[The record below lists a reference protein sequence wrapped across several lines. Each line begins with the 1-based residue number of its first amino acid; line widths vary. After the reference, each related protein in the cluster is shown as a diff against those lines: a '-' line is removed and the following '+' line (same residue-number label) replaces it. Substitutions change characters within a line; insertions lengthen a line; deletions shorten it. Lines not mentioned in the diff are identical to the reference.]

1 MMLFRA
7 FIILLVFYATL
18 SLATPEDRKKS
29 ISVDADYAARNEI
42 TGETEYRGNV
52 IIRQGSILIDAANVI
67 IYYQNETVS
76 RIVCRGSPATYQQQS
91 SNGDGLVIARA
102 EKIEYHLSE
111 ETISLKS
118 DASLMRNGTYI
129 KGDSIVYDLAQGT
142 WRAKGDTEGEQKR
155 IQLVIPPLTH
165 NTVNKSKK
173 ILEQNQSKSVEKIL

>member
-7 FIILLVFYATL
+7 FIILSVFYATL
-18 SLATPEDRKKS
+18 SSAAPEDRKRA
-29 ISVDADYAARNEI
+29 ISVDADYAARNQI

-52 IIRQGSILIDAANVI
+52 IIRQGSILIDASNVI
-67 IYYQNETVS
+67 IYYQNEIVS
-76 RIVCRGSPATYQQQS
+76 RIVSRGSPATYQQRS

-102 EKIEYHLSE
+102 EKIEYHLSG

-165 NTVNKSKK
+165 NIEGDSKR
-173 ILEQNQSKSVEKIL
+173 ILQQDKSKSVEKIL

>member
-1 MMLFRA
+1 M
-7 FIILLVFYATL
+7 
-18 SLATPEDRKKS
+18 
-29 ISVDADYAARNEI
+29 DADYAARNEI

-52 IIRQGSILIDAANVI
+52 IIRQGSILIDAGNVI
-67 IYYQNETVS
+67 IYYKNETVS
-76 RIVCRGSPATYQQQS
+76 RIVCRGSPAKYQQQS
-91 SNGDGLVIARA
+91 SNGNGLVIARA

-142 WRAKGDTEGEQKR
+142 WRAKGNTEGEQKR

-165 NTVNKSKK
+165 NIDNKSKK
-173 ILEQNQSKSVEKIL
+173 ILEQDRSKSVEKIL

>member
-7 FIILLVFYATL
+7 FIILSVLYATL

-29 ISVDADYAARNEI
+29 ISVDADYAARNQI

-67 IYYQNETVS
+67 IYYQNENVS
-76 RIVCRGSPATYQQQS
+76 RIVCRGSPATYQQQAA
-91 SNGDGLVIARA
+91 NGDGLVIARA

-142 WRAKGDTEGEQKR
+142 WRAKGGTEGKQKR

-165 NTVNKSKK
+165 NTDNKSKK
-173 ILEQNQSKSVEKIL
+173 ILNQDNSKSVEKTL